1 MQTPLTRSAFA
12 SEAEHVVA
20 APRASRLRT
29 PAVAVVCLSVLLAIA
44 VLGGAGTGGPVRLP
58 LGNRVS
64 HPDASRD
71 WAVGYDLWT
80 DQPATI
86 RILDVQLRDPVGLTL
101 ADARLVTGHDATVY
115 GYFTAAPWD
124 EVGRYVPDPMPSASG
139 AVAHLSPD
147 PRAATFLL
155 LRLHPTSAERATDTG
170 IRVTYTAAGQRYT
183 VDSGFVTC
191 FGSACSDG

>member
-1 MQTPLTRSAFA
+1 MQTPPSEPADTSTAASRRRGPAAAAAACLALLLVLAALGRSA
-12 SEAEHVVA
+12 
-20 APRASRLRT
+20 
-29 PAVAVVCLSVLLAIA
+29 LA
-44 VLGGAGTGGPVRLP
+44 GPVQLP
-58 LGNRVS
+58 GGNRVS

-71 WAVGYDLWT
+71 WAVGYDLRT

-155 LRLHPTSAERATDTG
+155 LRLHPTSAERATDAG